1 MESRQRSNANTMKK
15 HHLLKVAVAVV
26 LVASVVSAYV
36 KGRED
41 VLIDDF
47 KTYHANLV
55 ALELKANDRGAE
67 EVKEFVKARYY
78 YLGNRIPRNWLP
90 FTNLDHGPVS
100 TNALADLTVGKG
112 PTTASEEYR
121 KFKESIQRLQAR
133 K

>member
-1 MESRQRSNANTMKK
+1 MKK
-15 HHLLKVAVAVV
+15 YTLLGIAVAVV

-41 VLIDDF
+41 ALIDEF
-47 KTYHANLV
+47 KTYYANLV
-55 ALELKANDRGAE
+55 ALESRVSDRGTE

-78 YLGNRIPRNWLP
+78 YLGNRIPRNRLP
-90 FTNLDHGPVS
+90 LTNLDHGPVS

-112 PTTASEEYR
+112 PTTASEEYH
-121 KFKESIQRLQAR
+121 KFKEAMQQLQSR

>member
-1 MESRQRSNANTMKK
+1 MKK
-15 HHLLKVAVAVV
+15 YPLLAVAFGVV
-26 LVASVVSAYV
+26 LVASVARAYV

-41 VLIDDF
+41 ALIDEF

-55 ALELKANDRGAE
+55 ALDSRVSDRGVE

-78 YLGNRIPRNWLP
+78 YLGNRIPKKWLP
-90 FTNLDHGPVS
+90 LTNLDRGPVS

-112 PTTASEEYR
+112 PTTASEEYHN
-121 KFKESIQRLQAR
+121 FKETMQQLQAR

>member
-1 MESRQRSNANTMKK
+1 MKK
-15 HHLLKVAVAVV
+15 YPLLELAVAVV

-41 VLIDDF
+41 ALIDDF

-55 ALELKANDRGAE
+55 ALESKVSNLGAE

-78 YLGNRIPRNWLP
+78 YFGNRIPKGWLP
-90 FTNLDHGPVS
+90 LTNLDHGPVS
-100 TNALADLTVGKG
+100 TNALAGLTIGKG
-112 PTTASEEYR
+112 PTTASEEYH
-121 KFKESIQRLQAR
+121 KFKEATQQLQAR

>member
-1 MESRQRSNANTMKK
+1 M
-15 HHLLKVAVAVV
+15 
-26 LVASVVSAYV
+26 
-36 KGRED
+36 
-41 VLIDDF
+41 IDEF

-55 ALELKANDRGAE
+55 ALELRANDRGTE

-90 FTNLDHGPVS
+90 LTNLDHGPVS